1 MNQNIRDAKNLY
13 YFNTF
18 TERKN
23 DMKQTWGIINETLNK
38 GKQGS
43 NFPSAF
49 TLGSRTITDSREIAN
64 EFNTFFANVGAI
76 SSTNVD
82 TFSDNNRHND
92 YLNSPTTHRFQF
104 DLISECDIVAIINQ
118 LASKNSSGIDE
129 LSNKLLKSIKN
140 EISKPLALIINQS
153 LQTGIFPDLL
163 KISKIKPVYKKGDKC
178 CFNNYRPIA
187 LLPIY
192 NI

>member
-1 MNQNIRDAKNLY
+1 MNQNIRDANNLY

-64 EFNTFFANVGAI
+64 EFNTFLQMLGP
-76 SSTNVD
+76 S
-82 TFSDNNRHND
+82 
-92 YLNSPTTHRFQF
+92 L
-104 DLISECDIVAIINQ
+104 
-118 LASKNSSGIDE
+118 
-129 LSNKLLKSIKN
+129 
-140 EISKPLALIINQS
+140 
-153 LQTGIFPDLL
+153 LQTLILSHTITD
-163 KISKIKPVYKKGDKC
+163 ITI
-178 CFNNYRPIA
+178 I
-187 LLPIY
+187 
-192 NI
+192 

>member
-1 MNQNIRDAKNLY
+1 MLGPSLL
-13 YFNTF
+13 
-18 TERKN
+18 
-23 DMKQTWGIINETLNK
+23 QTLILS
-38 GKQGS
+38 Q
-43 NFPSAF
+43 
-49 TLGSRTITDSREIAN
+49 TITD
-64 EFNTFFANVGAI
+64 
-76 SSTNVD
+76 
-82 TFSDNNRHND
+82 
-92 YLNSPTTHRFQF
+92 NSPTAHRFQF

-187 LLPIY
+187 LLPTISKVFERVMHTQLY
-192 NI
+192 NYFNKYDLLAEQQYGFRSQH